1 MPNTLVGAFASV
13 FASACLRGSER
24 WRMIVLA
31 LLMGFTITGCQSLQL
46 VASYDEK
53 TYEETIRIGHKVDV
67 YYAKLVDVPLAERR
81 YASSAVQYA
90 EIEADIRSLVR
101 RNAARPLNS
110 ESQEISGQILKFW
123 MQYRDKHREKD
134 AYPDARFDRERFFR
148 LFNAAAAAEEV
159 KRLQTDDKQ

>member
-1 MPNTLVGAFASV
+1 MPNTLVGAFG
-13 FASACLRGSER
+13 FASACLRCTAR
-24 WRMIVLA
+24 WRMIALA
-31 LLMGFTITGCQSLQL
+31 LLMGCTLSACSSLQL
-46 VASYDEK
+46 IASYDEK
-53 TYEETIRIGHKVDV
+53 TYEETIRVGREVDV
-67 YYAKLVDVPLAERR
+67 YYAKLVDVAPAERR

-110 ESQEISGQILKFW
+110 ESQKISGQILKFW

-148 LFNAAAAAEEV
+148 LFNAAAAAEEA
-159 KRLQTDDKQ
+159 KRLQTDDKE

>member
-1 MPNTLVGAFASV
+1 MTNTLVGAFAS
-13 FASACLRGSER
+13 ACLRRDKSR
-24 WRMIVLA
+24 WRMIAFA
-31 LLMGFTITGCQSLQL
+31 LLMACTLSACQSLQL

-53 TYEETIRIGHKVDV
+53 TYEETIRVGREVDV
-67 YYAKLVDVPLAERR
+67 YYAKLVDVPLADRR
-81 YASSAVQYA
+81 YAASATQYA

-110 ESQEISGQILKFW
+110 ESQKISGQILKFW

-159 KRLQTDDKQ
+159 KRLQTDDNQ

>member
-1 MPNTLVGAFASV
+1 MTNTLVGAFAS
-13 FASACLRGSER
+13 ACLRGSTR
-24 WRMIVLA
+24 WRMVALA
-31 LLMGFTITGCQSLQL
+31 LLMVCTLTGCPSLQL
-46 VASYDEK
+46 VATYDEK
-53 TYEETIRIGHKVDV
+53 TYEETIRIGREVDV
-67 YYAKLVDVPLAERR
+67 YYAKLVDVPPAERR
-81 YASSAVQYA
+81 YASSATQYA

-110 ESQEISGQILKFW
+110 ESQKITGQILKFW